1 MKAFLLAAGH
11 GTRLRPLT
19 NELPKCLVTIRG
31 VPILEIWLN
40 IFARVGIT
48 EVLLN
53 VHAHADAVRATVD
66 RCRSPVQID
75 ISEEPV
81 LLGSAGTV
89 LANRAW
95 VGSDKEFWI
104 LYADV
109 LTTFDLKAMLG
120 FHRGR
125 RPVATVGVYEVSEP
139 SRCGI
144 VRVDQNWIVQEF
156 VEKPAIPT
164 SNLAFAGLMV
174 GTPEL
179 FEFIPAKQPAD
190 LGFDVLSHL
199 GGRMLAYPLT
209 DYVIDIGTIET
220 YREAQ
225 VSWPGLN

>member
-1 MKAFLLAAGH
+1 
-11 GTRLRPLT
+11 
-19 NELPKCLVTIRG
+19 
-31 VPILEIWLN
+31 VPVLEIWLD
-40 IFARVGIT
+40 IFERSGIT

-53 VHAHADAVRATVD
+53 VHSHADVVRATVHKY
-66 RCRSPVQID
+66 RSPVQIK

-81 LLGSAGTV
+81 LLGSAGTI

-95 VGSDKEFWI
+95 VGCDKEFWI

-109 LTTFDLKAMLG
+109 LTTFDLKSMLG
-120 FHRGR
+120 FHRER
-125 RPVATVGVYEVSEP
+125 CPVATVGVYEVPDP

-144 VRVDQNWIVQEF
+144 VRVDKNWIVQEF
-156 VEKPAIPT
+156 VEKPANPT
-164 SNLAFAGLMV
+164 SNLAFAGLML
-174 GTPEL
+174 GTLEL

-199 GGRMLAYPLT
+199 RGRMLAYAIT

-225 VSWPGLN
+225 ATWPGLN